1 MHDARRES
9 CRAALCYS
17 NVKQPTAPMSS
28 PQLRRH
34 EFSREASAVIASAGA
49 SSLPLVGRVDRS
61 VARSG
66 WGYSRQASS
75 FPRRATHPSSYAT
88 SPSMKRAQETPDAK
102 PHPQPRMRMKKA
114 YERSHHRFGR
124 PTRRFLRNGFNG
136 FFRDLPGDRAFLPP
150 SPARRERPVRAFIAI
165 PLT

>member
-1 MHDARRES
+1 
-9 CRAALCYS
+9 
-17 NVKQPTAPMSS
+17 
-28 PQLRRH
+28 
-34 EFSREASAVIASAGA
+34 
-49 SSLPLVGRVDRS
+49 
-61 VARSG
+61 
-66 WGYSRQASS
+66 
-75 FPRRATHPSSYAT
+75 
-88 SPSMKRAQETPDAK
+88 MKRAQETPDAK

-165 PLT
+165 PLTCASVEASGPRDFAVRVTSFVFRHGRVHRIPRLTFVTIAKRPSQQARDGVNVKCFGGGRQARTPATS